1 MRTEQPRKMTNEMR
15 YATFNTRMGWI
26 GILASAKG
34 LVGITL
40 PQPSAQ
46 EARDQLGDEAKK
58 ATESPDSFGDLVP
71 RLTSYFNGDKVSFP
85 DELDL
90 SRATPFQRRVW
101 EATRLIPYGETR
113 SYGWVAE
120 QIEKPKAA
128 RAVGQALSRNYL
140 PIIIPC
146 HRVLAHNGMLGG
158 FTGGIEKKR
167 RLLYLEDVASRMS
180 PPSN

>member
-1 MRTEQPRKMTNEMR
+1 MNKGLR
-15 YATFNTRMGWI
+15 YTTFNTRMGWV

-34 LVGITL
+34 LIRIAT
-40 PQPSAQ
+40 PQPSAE
-46 EARDQLGDEAKK
+46 EAYDQLGNEVKQ

-71 RLTSYFNGDKVSFP
+71 RLTSYFSGGKVSFP
-85 DELDL
+85 DPLDL

-120 QIEKPKAA
+120 QIEQPKAA
-128 RAVGQALSRNYL
+128 RAVGQALSRNPL
-140 PIIIPC
+140 LIAIPC

-167 RLLYLEDVASRMS
+167 QLLYLEDVASRMS
-180 PPSN
+180 PPSD